1 MNRPL
6 SVSIASWIW
15 VFCGLFTT
23 IIIAGVIT
31 ATDALSL
38 VAGLGV
44 GEVTRGGAGAGLSSA
59 GAPGWTG
66 WALATVLFAAMVVQV
81 VAAPRLRAG
90 ERWSRPLLTTAA
102 SVSLMAVVYD
112 PTLWSAWLLL
122 IANAVALLFTYDDHA
137 LDYLESRP
145 EHLASAH

>member
-23 IIIAGVIT
+23 ITIAGVIS

-38 VAGLGV
+38 VSGLWGD
-44 GEVTRGGAGAGLSSA
+44 EVTAGGAGVGLSGA
-59 GAPGWTG
+59 GGPGWTG
-66 WALATVLFAAMVVQV
+66 WALATVLFAALVVQV
-81 VAAPRLRAG
+81 TTAPRLRAG
-90 ERWSRPLLTTAA
+90 ERRSRALLTTAA

-122 IANAVALLFTYDDHA
+122 VANAVALLFTYDDHA
-137 LDYLESRP
+137 LDYLETRP
-145 EHLASAH
+145 EQLASAH

>member
-23 IIIAGVIT
+23 ITIAGVIS

-38 VAGLGV
+38 VAGLWGD
-44 GEVTRGGAGAGLSSA
+44 EVTAGGAGVGLS
-59 GAPGWTG
+59 GASGPGWTG

-81 VAAPRLRAG
+81 TTAPRLRAG
-90 ERWSRPLLTTAA
+90 ERRSRALLTTAA

-122 IANAVALLFTYDDHA
+122 VANAVALLFTYDDHA
-137 LDYLESRP
+137 LDYLETRP
-145 EHLASAH
+145 EQLASAH